1 MHSTIPSA
9 RRAVRGAIALAAG
22 AVVLGASASLP
33 TGDTAHASVIE
44 RLFVRSEFV
53 FDADSPPGRARF
65 FADPIVFATR
75 GPVYAELNVGTFA
88 RGLEVGGWWKDPRG
102 SYYSGFVRR
111 RQGGFIDDTAAELQT
126 NQKVGQF
133 VVQGFLRAQWPDRP
147 DDDNLLFIPGAGAEL
162 YTGSHA
168 FMALRAVLDPRPN
181 TGMTLLLSNRFAG
194 EHWFVEGL
202 LAPRTDGVLNYAVR
216 GRWRWLYLGYAREND
231 FDFSRIDR
239 SVWILG
245 YYHVLSPGR

>member
-1 MHSTIPSA
+1 MHTSVVSDSRAPCAIPL
-9 RRAVRGAIALAAG
+9 VVGAAALGLWLGLPIG
-22 AVVLGASASLP
+22 ATVQ
-33 TGDTAHASVIE
+33 ASVVE

-53 FDADSPPGRARF
+53 FDTNSPPGRERF
-65 FADPIVFATR
+65 YADPIVFATR

-88 RGLEVGGWWKDPRG
+88 RGLEVGGWLKDRRG

-111 RQGGFIDDTAAELQT
+111 RQGGFIDDTAAEMQT
-126 NQKVGQF
+126 NQKLGRF

-147 DDDNLLFIPGAGAEL
+147 DDDNLLFVPGAGAEL
-162 YTGSHA
+162 YTGSHS
-168 FMALRAVLDPRPN
+168 FMAMRAVLDPRPN

-194 EHWFVEGL
+194 ERWFLEGV

-245 YYHVLSPGR
+245 YYHVLAPAR